1 MEKIN
6 GVTTKGGVC
15 LLNENLREVI
25 VYFKTRGDVS
35 VILINLR
42 GGGSNYPFIL
52 LLLLLL
58 LLLFK

>member
-35 VILINLR
+35 VIFIDFR
-42 GGGSNYPFIL
+42 GGGCNFS
-52 LLLLLL
+52 
-58 LLLFK
+58 